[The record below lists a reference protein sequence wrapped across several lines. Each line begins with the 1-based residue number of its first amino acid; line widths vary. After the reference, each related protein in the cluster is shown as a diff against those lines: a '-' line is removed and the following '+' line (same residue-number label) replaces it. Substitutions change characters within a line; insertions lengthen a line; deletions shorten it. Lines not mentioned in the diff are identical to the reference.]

1 MWFGVLPASL
11 GILFLLWHEC
21 GEDLAIFCY
30 RIGVGAF
37 QKVRSLALVPVPVSQ
52 KFRRIPAARNYS
64 DCSNR
69 SVISSTRSMMSKD

>member
-1 MWFGVLPASL
+1 MWFGALPASL

-37 QKVRSLALVPVPVSQ
+37 LKVRSHTLVPVPISQ
-52 KFRRIPAARNYS
+52 KFRRISAARNYS
-64 DCSNR
+64 ACSNR
-69 SVISSTRSMMSKD
+69 SVISSIRSTMSKD